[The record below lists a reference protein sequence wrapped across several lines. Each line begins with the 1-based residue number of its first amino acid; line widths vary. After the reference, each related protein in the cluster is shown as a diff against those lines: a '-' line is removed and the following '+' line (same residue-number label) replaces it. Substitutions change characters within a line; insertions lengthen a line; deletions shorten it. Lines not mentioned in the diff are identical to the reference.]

1 LQVSAPSAAK
11 INHRKIKSPTPTTV
25 EASAPPAPAAEANV
39 GSNGHELKAG
49 EIAVLAYSYWEAR
62 GGQYGSAE
70 EDWFRAEQELGAQ

>member
-1 LQVSAPSAAK
+1 MSAPSAAK

-25 EASAPPAPAAEANV
+25 EAAAPLAPTAEANL

-62 GGQYGSAE
+62 GAQDGSAE

>member
-1 LQVSAPSAAK
+1 MSAPSAAK

-25 EASAPPAPAAEANV
+25 EAAAPAAGANV

-62 GGQYGSAE
+62 GAQDGSAE